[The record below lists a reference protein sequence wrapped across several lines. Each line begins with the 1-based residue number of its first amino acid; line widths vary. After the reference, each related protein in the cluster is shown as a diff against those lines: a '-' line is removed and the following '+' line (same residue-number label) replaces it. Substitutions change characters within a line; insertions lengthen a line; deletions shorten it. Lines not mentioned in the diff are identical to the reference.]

1 MLDRDTRTA
10 NILAFL
16 KTIENA
22 GYDAGVYANKNW
34 LTNKINA
41 EALSGYTIWLAQYN
55 VTEPDYN
62 GNYHMWQYSS
72 RGSIDGIE
80 GNVDVNQSF
89 LKK

>member
-1 MLDRDTRTA
+1 MRIRGR

-16 KTIENA
+16 RTIESA

-34 LTNKINA
+34 FTNKIHT
-41 EALSGYTIWLAQYN
+41 EELSGYAVWLAQYN
-55 VTEPDYN
+55 VTEPDYA